1 MMIIKNIIK
10 SDYSNNSC
18 NFIGICYG
26 VTRKRIITCHLQS
39 GIKLQVGSYGT
50 NIMRS
55 HVIHY

>member
-1 MMIIKNIIK
+1 MMIIKKHNK
-10 SDYSNNSC
+10 SNYSNNSC

-39 GIKLQVGSYGT
+39 SIKLQVGSYGT